1 MGNYRDYVSK
11 RECLIAALI
20 WSVPPALQAIFFLI
34 YGRTIQGSG
43 AVLAALLLLLQLAAA
58 AFHWYRYLAYD
69 TKHPNDPTMK

>member
-20 WSVPPALQAIFFLI
+20 WSVTPALQAIFFLI

-58 AFHWYRYLAYD
+58 AFHWYRYL
-69 TKHPNDPTMK
+69 PTTQNIRMTPR